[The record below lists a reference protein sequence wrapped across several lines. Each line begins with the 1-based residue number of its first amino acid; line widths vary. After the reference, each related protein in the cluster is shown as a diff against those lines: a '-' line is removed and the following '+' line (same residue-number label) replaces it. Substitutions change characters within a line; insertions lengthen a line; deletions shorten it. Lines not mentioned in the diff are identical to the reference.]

1 MATIGTKIT
10 LNYRPKKWAKCS
22 ILQANFARYY
32 RHVLRKS
39 RLSGGWGGG
48 FLAPLGTKITL
59 DYRPKK
65 LGEMLDIT
73 GAFCSILNHILR

>member
-1 MATIGTKIT
+1 MATLGTKIT
-10 LNYRPKKWAKCS
+10 LNYRPKKSAKSS

-39 RLSGGWGGG
+39 RFSGGGGG

-59 DYRPKK
+59 DCRPKK
-65 LGEMLDIT
+65 WGEMLDIT